1 MRGPSLHAIPRRY
14 APLILLRTLIS
25 MKKTLTISA
34 AAIAATIALAGCSA
48 GTEAGS
54 SATSSM
60 PGMNHGSSA
69 MPSGSASVTSTASAE
84 FNDADTMFAQMMIPH
99 HAQAVEMSD
108 IMLKKEGI
116 PTAVTDLA
124 TKIEAAQGPE
134 IEKMTGWLESW
145 GQPTEM
151 PTGAHSSHSMSGMMG
166 EEDMAKLEAAQGT
179 EAAKLFLTQMI
190 AHHEGAVEMAKTETT
205 DGKNADAV
213 QLSKDIVSSQEAEI
227 QEMKDLLATL

>member
-1 MRGPSLHAIPRRY
+1 
-14 APLILLRTLIS
+14 

-34 AAIAATIALAGCSA
+34 AAIAAAIALAGCSA
-48 GTEAGS
+48 GSEAGS
-54 SATSSM
+54 SATSGM

-69 MPSGSASVTSTASAE
+69 MPSTSAPSTSAAASAD

-99 HAQAVEMSD
+99 HTQAVAMSET
-108 IMLKKEGI
+108 MLKKEGI
-116 PTAVTDLA
+116 PAVVTDLA
-124 TKIEAAQGPE
+124 TKIKAAQGPE
-134 IEKMTGWLESW
+134 IEKMTGWLQSW

-151 PTGAHSSHSMSGMMG
+151 PSAHSMEGMMG
-166 EEDMAKLEAAQGT
+166 EDDMAKLEAAQGT

-190 AHHEGAVEMAKTETT
+190 AHHEGAVMMAKTETT
-205 DGKNADAV
+205 AGKNADAV